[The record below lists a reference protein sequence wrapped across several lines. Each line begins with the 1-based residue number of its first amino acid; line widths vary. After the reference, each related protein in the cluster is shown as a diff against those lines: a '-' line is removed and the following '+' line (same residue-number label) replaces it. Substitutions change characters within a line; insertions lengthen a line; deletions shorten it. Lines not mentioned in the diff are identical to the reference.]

1 MSFVVMRGQT
11 IELCFR
17 VSISRRELI
26 SIPKCSAVDFVLI
39 ILSSLQN
46 LLKKLT
52 NYLFA
57 EIWQIRV
64 SNFVITCG
72 SPIHLPYGDS
82 LIARAHLWSPF
93 NQQWVMLVWCVEYIA
108 GLTVKGN
115 ELEAIVFRCLSKPII
130 LWTMRYNEDCAR
142 ALV

>member
-11 IELCFR
+11 IKLGFR

-26 SIPKCSAVDFVLI
+26 SITKCSAVDFVFI
-39 ILSSLQN
+39 ILSSLQI

-57 EIWQIRV
+57 KIWQLRV
-64 SNFVITCG
+64 FNFVVACG
-72 SPIHLPYGDS
+72 SPIHFPYGDS
-82 LIARAHLWSPF
+82 LIALAHLFSPF

-115 ELEAIVFRCLSKPII
+115 ELEAPV
-130 LWTMRYNEDCAR
+130 
-142 ALV
+142 

>member
-11 IELCFR
+11 IELGFR

-26 SIPKCSAVDFVLI
+26 SITKYSAVDFVFI
-39 ILSSLQN
+39 ILSSLQI

-57 EIWQIRV
+57 KIWQIRV
-64 SNFVITCG
+64 ANFVVACG
-72 SPIHLPYGDS
+72 SPIHFPYGDS
-82 LIARAHLWSPF
+82 LIGLAHLWSPF

-115 ELEAIVFRCLSKPII
+115 ELEA
-130 LWTMRYNEDCAR
+130 
-142 ALV
+142 LV